1 MSTIAIQPAQ
11 SDEQLMTSYSNG
23 DERACAE
30 LYRRYSTRL
39 VSFFM
44 RRGKVRYE
52 ADDLLQQTFL
62 QLHRAHADY
71 RSGEMVSPWI
81 FTIARNVCHD
91 HGRRRQRRPETFCDF
106 LDHAAPEP
114 EADAV
119 IHEERARILAQAL
132 DTLPGSQREL
142 LHHHYWQERSWTEL
156 AVHAGALPGTL
167 RVRAHR
173 SCQRLR
179 ELLDRKQFAA
189 A

>member
-1 MSTIAIQPAQ
+1 MSTIAIQTTQ
-11 SDEQLMTSYSNG
+11 SDEQLMAAYGAG

-39 VSFFM
+39 TSFFM
-44 RRGKVRYE
+44 RRGKARHE

-62 QLHRAHADY
+62 QLHRARTDY
-71 RSGEMVSPWI
+71 RAGELVSPWI
-81 FTIARNVCHD
+81 FTIARNAGHD

-106 LDHAAPEP
+106 FDHAAPEP

-132 DTLPGSQREL
+132 DALPGPQRAL
-142 LHHHYWQERSWTEL
+142 LHDHYFQERSWTEL
-156 AVHAGALPGTL
+156 AVHTGALPGTL

-173 SCQRLR
+173 SCQLLR
-179 ELLDRKQFAA
+179 ELIGRESIAA